1 MGDKLELLE
10 QKIEAVIGRL
20 EKLRDENSD
29 LKASNTG
36 MKKELGG
43 IRKQFD
49 NARLGQVDQS
59 ELVKSKLVS
68 ILDRL
73 NELEKL
79 GD

>member
-10 QKIEAVIGRL
+10 QKIEAVIERL
-20 EKLRDENSD
+20 ERLRNENSD
-29 LKASNTG
+29 LKASNTD

-43 IRKQFD
+43 IRKQYD
-49 NARLGQVDQS
+49 SARLGQVDQS